1 MNHFLRCFMN
11 RLLFLFCLIT
21 LPSQASISLSEYGA
35 LPSVGM
41 VAISPNGELIAF
53 RKVTSAQDAVYVV
66 SIKDQKLVFALDV
79 SKIQPGG
86 IYFFNNEQLFLR
98 VSQYT
103 RVAGFRGK
111 FDLSTAFVLNIKD
124 KKIRQL
130 LTPGDKILAGQSG
143 LGHVVGIT
151 PDGQYA
157 LMPAY
162 SQIDNHFPKPNYSL
176 YKVSLKRNHIKP
188 EQGGSYHT
196 DDFFVNREGNAIV
209 QEEYDERNSE
219 HKVLALNNGKWIEIF
234 KEKTAVKNR
243 SFVGLTADFQSL
255 VMLTD
260 DEKTGRTSYYTMSLK
275 DGAIAGPLLGRD
287 DADIESVITD
297 MQRVVYGV
305 RYSGFIPSY
314 HFFDAKVDSKMNA
327 IQKEFPDQAV
337 WLIDWT
343 PDWQNV
349 VVRVEGSDYPEDY
362 FLFNNNNQASF
373 LTSGRPAFKPED
385 INPIGKSI
393 YTARDGLKIP
403 TLLTIPRSKAGAIK
417 NLPAVIYPHGGPA
430 SYDTIGFDYF
440 AQALAAQGYLVIQP
454 QFRGSTGFGT
464 AHYTAG
470 HGEWGKKM
478 QDDLTDAVKFFTS
491 KGIVDPKRVCIVG
504 ASYGGYAALA
514 GGAFTPDLYKCVV
527 SINGI
532 GDLNG
537 MLAWDKNQYGN
548 NSEVANYM
556 AMQFANG
563 EVDKKA
569 LEKMSP
575 ETYAGNFAAPVLL
588 IYSTNDKRVP
598 PKQSEQMLKAL
609 KKQQKPAT
617 ALELEG
623 ENHHLLEGETRTQAL
638 EATVNFVRQHLQ

>member
-1 MNHFLRCFMN
+1 MNHFLRGFVN
-11 RLLFLFCLIT
+11 GLLLFCIIT
-21 LPSQASISLSEYGA
+21 LPVHASISLSDYGA

-53 RKVTSAQDAVYVV
+53 RKVTNEQDAIYVV
-66 SIKDQKLVFALDV
+66 SIKDKKLVFALDV

-86 IYFFNNEQLFLR
+86 IYFFNDEQLLLR

-103 RVAGFRGK
+103 RVEGFRGK

-130 LTPGDKILAGQSG
+130 LTPGDKILAGQTG
-143 LGHVVGIT
+143 VGNVVGVT

-162 SQIDNHFPKPNYSL
+162 SPVDNHFPEPVYSL
-176 YKVSLKRNHIKP
+176 YKVSLKRNHVRSA
-188 EQGGSYHT
+188 QGGDYNT
-196 DDFFVNREGNAIV
+196 EDFFVNREGKAIA
-209 QEEYDERNSE
+209 QEEYDERNNE
-219 HKVLALNNGKWIEIF
+219 HKILALNDGKWVEIF
-234 KEKTAVKNR
+234 KEKTAVKNK
-243 SFVGLTADFQSL
+243 SFVGLTPDSQSL

-260 DEKTGRTSYYTMSLK
+260 DDETGRTSYYTMNLK
-275 DGAIAGPLLGRD
+275 DGVITGPLLGRN

-297 MQRVVYGV
+297 LQRVVYGV
-305 RYSGFIPSY
+305 RYSGFTPSY
-314 HFFDAKVDSKMNA
+314 HFFDAKVDTKIKA

-343 PDWQNV
+343 PDWKKV

-362 FLFNNNNQASF
+362 FLFDDINQASF

-385 INPIGKSI
+385 INPIGKSTYI
-393 YTARDGLKIP
+393 ARDGLKIP
-403 TLLTIPRSKAGAIK
+403 TLLTIPHSKVGAIK

-430 SYDTIGFDYF
+430 SYDTVGFDYF

-454 QFRGSTGFGT
+454 QFRGSTGFGSE
-464 AHYTAG
+464 HYSAG

-478 QDDLTDAVKFFTS
+478 QDDLTDAVKYFTS
-491 KGIVDPKRVCIVG
+491 KGVVDPKRVCIVG

-537 MLAWDKNQYGN
+537 MLAWDKNQHGSS
-548 NSEVANYM
+548 SEVADYM

-563 EVDKKA
+563 EVEKKSWKKCRLKIMPA
-569 LEKMSP
+569 I
-575 ETYAGNFAAPVLL
+575 LL
-588 IYSTNDKRVP
+588 RRYC
-598 PKQSEQMLKAL
+598 
-609 KKQQKPAT
+609 
-617 ALELEG
+617 
-623 ENHHLLEGETRTQAL
+623 
-638 EATVNFVRQHLQ
+638 

>member
-1 MNHFLRCFMN
+1 M
-11 RLLFLFCLIT
+11 FCLVT
-21 LPSQASISLSEYGA
+21 LPVQASISLSEYGA

-41 VAISPNGELIAF
+41 VAISPNGDLVAF
-53 RKVTSAQDAVYVV
+53 RKVAGKQDTVHVV
-66 SIKDQKLVFALDV
+66 SIKDKKQVFALDV

-86 IYFFNNEQLFLR
+86 IYFFNDEQLFLR
-98 VSQYT
+98 VSEYT

-130 LTPGDKILAGQSG
+130 LTPGEKILAGQTG
-143 LGHVVGIT
+143 LGNVVGIT

-162 SQIDNHFPKPNYSL
+162 SPVDNHFPTPTYSL
-176 YKVSLKRNHIKP
+176 YKVSLQKKHIKSI
-188 EQGGSYHT
+188 QAGDSNT
-196 DDFFVNREGNAIV
+196 QDFFVNREGKAIV
-209 QEEYDERNSE
+209 QEEYDDRNNE
-219 HKVLALNNGKWIEIF
+219 HKILALNDGKWIEIF
-234 KEKTAVKNR
+234 KEKTPVKNK
-243 SFVGLTADFQSL
+243 SFVGLTQDFQSL

-275 DGAIAGPLLGRD
+275 DGAITGPLLGRN

-305 RYSGFIPSY
+305 RYSGFNPSY
-314 HFFDAKVDSKMNA
+314 AFFDKKIEKKMND
-327 IQKEFPDQAV
+327 IQQQFPGQSV
-337 WLIDWT
+337 WLADWT
-343 PDWQNV
+343 PDWQKIV
-349 VVRVEGSDYPEDY
+349 IKVEGSDYPEDY
-362 FLFNNNNQASF
+362 FLFDSNSQLSF
-373 LTSGRPAFKPED
+373 LTSARPAFQPED
-385 INPIGKSI
+385 INPIGISN
-393 YTARDGLKIP
+393 YAARDGLKIP
-403 TLLTIPRSKAGAIK
+403 TLLTIPRTKSNAIK

-430 SYDTIGFDYF
+430 FHDTIGFDYF

-454 QFRGSTGFGT
+454 QFRGSTGFGSE
-464 AHYTAG
+464 HYVAG

-478 QDDLTDAVKFFTS
+478 QDDLSDAVKHFTS
-491 KGIVDPKRVCIVG
+491 KGMIDPKRVCIVG

-537 MLAWDKNQYGN
+537 MLAWDKNQHGS
-548 NSEVANYM
+548 NSEVADYM

-575 ETYAGNFAAPVLL
+575 ENYADNFAAPVLL

-609 KKQQKPAT
+609 KKQQKPAI